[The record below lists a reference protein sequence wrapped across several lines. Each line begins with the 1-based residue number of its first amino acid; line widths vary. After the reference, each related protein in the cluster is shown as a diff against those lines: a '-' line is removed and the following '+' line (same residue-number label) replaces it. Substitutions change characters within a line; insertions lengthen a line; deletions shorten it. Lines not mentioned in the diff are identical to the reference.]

1 MCSNSCNPAVGD
13 RTGRERDDHMSST
26 KKVKLTLLREP
37 KTADDIDALFK
48 ALTGSQ
54 VPMTEEERRKVEAI
68 LAEPPQGMT
77 R

>member
-1 MCSNSCNPAVGD
+1 
-13 RTGRERDDHMSST
+13 MSST
-26 KKVKLTLLREP
+26 KTVKLTLLREP

-54 VPMTEEERRKVEAI
+54 VPMTEEERRQVEAI